1 MAAPVRRYY
10 LHTDPRYGLTSGL
23 NHIKILDGETEEFQG
38 LGTTRLGLTIY
49 KGDVGSPSVVKV
61 SGTPEIA
68 FGVWTTGQQTSDPL
82 VWKLGGF
89 TWDED
94 EQAYVGDVNFNT
106 LQLRA
111 ALAGKV
117 GAVENSGAS
126 YDLALADAPKL
137 IALTHS
143 AAFTAVL
150 KAQADIAW
158 TTGITLVIL
167 NNSTQELSID
177 PATGVTI
184 NALTSNYTVAAGDL
198 VTLTRTAENTWTAAE
213 TSETDELSA
222 TGQWGF
228 RTAGQ
233 TWERS
238 PWFGVEIRDPYVRE
252 GIATP
257 ASTLSPDAYVT
268 DAELAAEVAD
278 QLNTQLGTPVG
289 GMIPDASGNA
299 LRGEAESVQVLSV
312 RSGNWN
318 FTVPTN
324 VYTGS
329 NLQDDLLTL
338 EADTLTAKAM
348 FDLVIEGVRW
358 EAVDASDGG
367 YRNAITLDT
376 VDVVAMQREHVADF
390 AGKFVA
396 YTWTGQLTFSAVGAS
411 GRMHFSWMLQET
423 DGTTIKTYAS
433 RVFAPASTDSL
444 ALDVDTTNDIN
455 LGISA
460 AYLAEAGQSDHSIRF
475 ATIRRK
481 L

>member
-49 KGDVGSPSVVKV
+49 KGDVGSASVVKV

-137 IALTHS
+137 IALSHS

-150 KAQADIAW
+150 KAQSDIAW

-167 NNSTQELSID
+167 NNSTQVLSID
-177 PATGVTI
+177 PAAGVSI
-184 NALTSNYTVAAGDL
+184 NGSNADYTVAAGDL

-213 TSETDELSA
+213 TSETDQLSA
-222 TGQWGF
+222 TGQWGY

-233 TWERS
+233 PWERS

-278 QLNTQLGTPVG
+278 QLNTQLGTPAG

-299 LRGEAESVQVLSV
+299 LRGTAEPTDVLSAIV
-312 RSGNWN
+312 GS
-318 FTVPTN
+318 FPLMIETSL
-324 VYTGS
+324 YTGS
-329 NLQDDLLTL
+329 DLQQDLATI

-348 FDLVIEGVRW
+348 FDLIIEGVRW
-358 EAVDASDGG
+358 EAVDAADGG
-367 YRNAITLDT
+367 YRNAITIDT
-376 VDVVAMQREHVADF
+376 TEVITMQREHVSDF
-390 AGKFVA
+390 AGKYVA
-396 YTWTGQLTFSAVGAS
+396 YTITGQITFSAIGAS
-411 GRMHFSWMLQET
+411 GRMHAAWTLVET

-433 RVFAPASTDSL
+433 RVFAPASTDTL
-444 ALDVDTTNDIN
+444 ALTVDTTADFD
-455 LGISA
+455 LGIAA
-460 AYLAEAGQSDHSIRF
+460 AYLATAGQADHSIRF
-475 ATIRRK
+475 ASLRRK